1 MNTAHAGKQKR
12 LSAARLLELTLCLT
26 LLLFSLTNATPV
38 PPPLPNTGVGTP
50 TEQNTQP
57 AQPPSLHQWGAVTL
71 FHGLPSDRVR
81 AVAQDT
87 EGVMWFGT
95 DAGLA
100 RYDGRRTQTVNAAG
114 LPQGRV
120 LALKLD
126 RDGALWVGTEGGA
139 ARLNGGEFQ
148 PVAETNGK
156 AVTAIITPERGR
168 ALMASESG
176 VIFDCIVRKDNSLG
190 VRVLPPQ
197 PLLSADVDHP
207 GPLNLTGLAFNQ
219 GMLYAGS
226 LSRGLLTVEGDAF
239 KEIQARPRAYFI
251 QAIEEDAQG
260 TLWFGAKAKKDEG
273 GLYQSVDALRPLKVA
288 AETGAIVA
296 LRADASGGMW
306 VGTEAQG
313 AFHYGHNSRLIEHFT
328 FEGTAGGLR
337 SDHIY
342 SIFIDR
348 EDVVWF
354 GTDKGVCRYDP
365 HALRVENISDERESN
380 FARAIYRTS
389 AGRLLC
395 GTNNGLFIRDDASK
409 VWRPLS
415 DLAHKIIYA
424 ITEAPDGRLLI
435 GTANGLY
442 TGSIEKETPASEMH
456 FARIGP
462 EDASDENSQSNN
474 SVRSI
479 ALFRGAIYIAAFGRG
494 VERLDGSKLSLVWP
508 TADQRDAR
516 LREVVSLHAE
526 GTERLW
532 TGTASAGVF
541 LFDGQGAQTLAAL
554 AGLNGAAVWS
564 IDGSLQDAVW
574 LATARGLYLY
584 QSGQLKQL
592 VMNTD
597 ARGVIAI
604 EPGGNSRPRAWCATA
619 GGGLLKIFMDQQFGP
634 LISRLDA
641 EQGLPSQSVFAIL
654 PERTG
659 DARQAEGAAGEESL
673 LIGTTRGIARYEA
686 GRIEPALTPTRIIS
700 KRIHQ
705 PEELRAGLRLEYP
718 QNSLVLDVT
727 ATSSRTF
734 PEQFQ
739 YGFLL
744 YDGAGRLIKQKLS
757 HDAQLTMEGL
767 RPGKY
772 KVIAR
777 AFTMDLVASSP
788 FSFEFDVAGAPFPW
802 TTAALSVLL
811 ALALIALFWGYWQNR
826 KIARTSAALM
836 DANHQLAGARL
847 QLANETEAER
857 RRIARDLHDQTLAD
871 LRNLILLTDQL
882 PANGARLDQKLT
894 LDPATFRAEIES
906 ISQEVRRICEDLSP
920 SVLENVGL
928 TAALE
933 WALANALAHSAPDC
947 KFEYEFS
954 CEDDLEEH
962 MSLAP
967 NVQMQ
972 IYRIAQE
979 ALNNICRHAAAKV
992 VRLNVSATPDGI
1004 FLLKI
1009 EDDGR
1014 DFDPQDKKRKGG
1026 RGLANIR
1033 ARASLIEAEVSW
1045 TRRTGGGTLFTLRK
1059 PNAVERQVGS
1069 MNAEG

>member
-1 MNTAHAGKQKR
+1 MKPAHAGKQKR
-12 LSAARLLELTLCLT
+12 LSVTRLLKLVICVP
-26 LLLFSLTNATPV
+26 LLLFSITNATP
-38 PPPLPNTGVGTP
+38 PPLPHTVSSNSP
-50 TEQNTQP
+50 AEPNTQP
-57 AQPPSLHQWGAVTL
+57 ANLHQWGAVTL

-100 RYDGRRTQTVNAAG
+100 KYDGRRTQTVLAEG
-114 LPQGRV
+114 LPGGRV

-126 RDGALWVGTEGGA
+126 QDGALWVGTEGGA
-139 ARLNGGEFQ
+139 ARLFGGEFKL
-148 PVAETNGK
+148 VAETKDK
-156 AVTAIITPERGR
+156 AITQIITPERGR
-168 ALMASESG
+168 ALMTSESG
-176 VIFDCIVRKDNSLG
+176 VIFDCSVRGDDSLT
-190 VRVLPPQ
+190 VRLLPPQ

-207 GPLNLTGLAFNQ
+207 GPLHLTGLAFNQ
-219 GMLYAGS
+219 GTLYAGS
-226 LSRGLLTVEGDAF
+226 LSRGLLTAEGDAF
-239 KEIQARPRAYFI
+239 KEVQARPRVYFI
-251 QAIEEDAQG
+251 QAVEEDARG
-260 TLWFGAKAKKDEG
+260 TLWFGAKAKKDES
-273 GLYQSVDALRPLKVA
+273 GLYQSGDALRPSKLA
-288 AETGAIVA
+288 AETGTVLA

-306 VGTEAQG
+306 VGTEGHG
-313 AFHYGHNSRLIEHFT
+313 AFHYQHNSRLQEHFT

-348 EDVVWF
+348 EDVIWF

-380 FARAIYRTS
+380 FARTIYQTS
-389 AGRLLC
+389 DGRLLC
-395 GTNNGLFIRDDASK
+395 GTNNGLFIQDEAGQP
-409 VWRPLS
+409 WRPLS
-415 DLAHKIIYA
+415 ELAHKIIYA
-424 ITEAPDGRLLI
+424 IAEAPDGRLLI

-442 TGSIEKETPASEMH
+442 TGSVENNAPARELH
-456 FARIGP
+456 FARVGP
-462 EDASDENSQSNN
+462 EEASEENAQGSN

-479 ALFRGAIYIAAFGRG
+479 ALFRGAVYIAGFGRG
-494 VERLDGSKLSLVWP
+494 LLRLDGSRLNVVWP
-508 TADQRDAR
+508 TVDQRDAR
-516 LREVVSLHAE
+516 LREVVSLHPE
-526 GTERLW
+526 GDERLW
-532 TGTASAGVF
+532 IGTAGAGVF
-541 LFDGQGAQTLAAL
+541 IFDGQQQAQTLDAL

-564 IDGSLQDAVW
+564 IDGASRDALW

-584 QSGQLKQL
+584 QSGQLRQL
-592 VMNTD
+592 VTNTD
-597 ARGVIAI
+597 ARAVIATKSFD
-604 EPGGNSRPRAWCATA
+604 NSRQEALCATA
-619 GGGLLKIFMDQQFGP
+619 GGGLLKISLDQQFGP

-654 PERTG
+654 PEHRRE
-659 DARQAEGAAGEESL
+659 ASPAVIEAGEESL

-686 GRIEPALTPTRIIS
+686 GLVEPTITPTRIIS

-744 YDGAGRLIKQKLS
+744 YDGAGHLIKQKLS

-772 KVIAR
+772 RVLVR

-811 ALALIALFWGYWQNR
+811 SLALIALFWGYWQNR
-826 KIARTSAALM
+826 RIARTSAALM
-836 DANHQLAGARL
+836 EANRQLAGARL

-871 LRNLILLTDQL
+871 LRHLLLLTDQL
-882 PANGARLDQKLT
+882 PTNGARLDQEST
-894 LDPATFRAEIES
+894 LDPATFRAEIEA

-947 KFEYEFS
+947 KFEYEFT
-954 CEDDLEEH
+954 CEDELEEH

-979 ALNNICRHAAAKV
+979 ALSNICRHAAARV
-992 VRLNVSATPDGI
+992 VHLSVAATPDGS
-1004 FLLKI
+1004 FLLKL

-1045 TRRTGGGTLFTLRK
+1045 TRRAGGGTLFTLRK
-1059 PNAVERQVGS
+1059 PHAMKSVVAG
-1069 MNAEG
+1069 

>member
-1 MNTAHAGKQKR
+1 MNTAFNR
-12 LSAARLLELTLCLT
+12 RSLSLAARCLLSVALCSPF
-26 LLLFSLTNATPV
+26 LLFSITRATP
-38 PPPLPNTGVGTP
+38 PPPLPNASGVVNH
-50 TEQNTQP
+50 TEQNV
-57 AQPPSLHQWGAVTL
+57 QPPNLHQWGAVTL

-81 AVAQDT
+81 AVAQDL

-100 RYDGRRTQTVNAAG
+100 RYDGRRTQTILAGG
-114 LPQGRV
+114 LPAGRV

-126 RDGALWVGTEGGA
+126 QDGALWVGTEGGA
-139 ARLNGGEFQ
+139 TRLVGGEFK
-148 PVAETNGK
+148 PVAETLGK
-156 AVTAIITPERGR
+156 TITAIITPERGR
-168 ALMASESG
+168 ALLASESG
-176 VIFDCIVRKDNSLG
+176 VVFDCTVRGVEDDSLNM
-190 VRVLPPQ
+190 RALPSQ
-197 PLLSADVDHP
+197 ALLSADVDHP
-207 GPLNLTGLAFNQ
+207 GPLHLTGLAFN
-219 GMLYAGS
+219 GGTLYAGS
-226 LSRGLLTVEGDAF
+226 LSRGLLTIEGASF
-239 KEIQARPRAYFI
+239 KEVQARPRAYFV
-251 QAIEEDAQG
+251 QVIETDG
-260 TLWFGAKAKKDEG
+260 RGSLWLGAKAKKEES
-273 GLYQSVDALRPLKVA
+273 GLYQSSDPARPSKMA
-288 AETGAIVA
+288 IETGTVLA

-306 VGTEAQG
+306 VGTDGHG
-313 AFHYGHNSRLIEHFT
+313 AFHYERNSRLKEHFT

-337 SDHIY
+337 SDHINAV
-342 SIFIDR
+342 FIDR
-348 EDVVWF
+348 EEVIWF

-380 FARAIYRTS
+380 FARTIYKIS
-389 AGRLLC
+389 DGRVLC
-395 GTNNGLFIRDDASK
+395 GTNSGLFIQDEAGK
-409 VWRPLS
+409 AWRPLS
-415 DLAHKIIYA
+415 ELAHKIIYA
-424 ITEAPDGRLLI
+424 ITETPDGRLLV
-435 GTANGLY
+435 GSASGLY
-442 TGSIEKETPASEMH
+442 TASVKNETPTGEPH
-456 FARIGP
+456 FTRVGP
-462 EDASDENSQSNN
+462 EDSSDDNSQASSS

-479 ALFRGAIYIAAFGRG
+479 ALFRGVVYVAGFGRG
-494 VERLDGSKLSLVWP
+494 VERLDNSKLSLVWP

-516 LREVVSLHAE
+516 LREVVSLHSE

-532 TGTASAGVF
+532 IGTAGAGVF
-541 LFDGQGAQTLAAL
+541 VFDGQSAQSLPPLAP
-554 AGLNGAAVWS
+554 LNGAAVWS
-564 IDGSLQDAVW
+564 IDGALNDALW

-592 VMNTD
+592 VTNMD
-597 ARGVIAI
+597 ARGVIASKS
-604 EPGGNSRPRAWCATA
+604 GDNSRQEAWCATA
-619 GGGLLKIFMDQQFGP
+619 GGGLLKISLDGQFGP

-654 PERTG
+654 QERAI
-659 DARQAEGAAGEESL
+659 DAGPIKGAANDESL
-673 LIGTTRGIARYEA
+673 LIGTTRGVARYEA
-686 GRIEPALTPTRIIS
+686 GTIQPAIMPTRIIS

-772 KVIAR
+772 RVVVR

-811 ALALIALFWGYWQNR
+811 ALSLIALFWGYWQNR
-826 KIARTSAALM
+826 RIARTSAALM
-836 DANHQLAGARL
+836 DANRQLAGARL

-871 LRNLILLTDQL
+871 LRHLLLLTDQL
-882 PANGARLDQKLT
+882 PTNGARLDQEST
-894 LDPATFRAEIES
+894 LDPSTFRTEIEA

-954 CEDDLEEH
+954 CEDDLEEQ

-972 IYRIAQE
+972 VYRIAQE
-979 ALNNICRHAAAKV
+979 ALSNICRHAAAKV
-992 VRLNVSATPDGI
+992 VHLNVSATPDGS

-1009 EDDGR
+1009 ADDGR

-1033 ARASLIEAEVSW
+1033 ARASLIEAEVNW
-1045 TRRTGGGTLFTLRK
+1045 TRRAGGGTLFTLRK
-1059 PNAVERQVGS
+1059 PHALKTSLVQ
-1069 MNAEG
+1069 